1 MAGFFFDFKLPRRII
16 CDTIIIMKTTLPQ
29 IAIVGRA
36 NVGKSTL
43 FNRLVEKNKAL
54 VSAISGNIR
63 DRNIDKVS
71 WQGKH
76 FILIDTGGL
85 DIESSQAGLIEKN
98 IVKQAHNAIADADLI
113 LFLIDIKDGV
123 LPTDKELARDLIK
136 SGQKAKTILVGNKAD
151 SLKWHQMAGDLY
163 SLNLGEPNMI
173 SAANGSGCGDLLDLI
188 IDRLPK
194 RKSKPSLEKR
204 KLEIKVAIVGKP
216 NVGKSSILNSILG
229 EERVIVTDIAHTTR
243 ESHDIEF
250 SYKDYNFILI
260 DTAGIVR
267 KSRVGYKTLARAS
280 IEKSLQTISQA
291 EVVVFVTEAQKKIDA
306 LDKKVTQE
314 ILDSGKSLIIVAN
327 KWDLIPA
334 KETNTVN
341 QYVDYYYNQFPYLWW
356 APIIFVSAK
365 DGVRTRKILDM
376 IIDIEKSKAIQLSK
390 SQLDKFLKYQITR
403 HRPARGRGLKNPYIY
418 KIEQVG
424 TKPPR
429 FLLYVNDPKI
439 LHFSYIRFLQNNI
452 REKFHILGTPIQ
464 METNKWNVMIESKE
478 NKKYGRQ
485 ESIAKETAKRKTKK

>member
-1 MAGFFFDFKLPRRII
+1 
-16 CDTIIIMKTTLPQ
+16 MKSSLPQ

-43 FNRLVEKNKAL
+43 FNRLVEKHKAL
-54 VSAISGNIR
+54 VSPISGTTR

-71 WQGKH
+71 WQGKK

-85 DIESSQAGLIEKN
+85 DIESGQAGPIEKN
-98 IVKQAHNAIADADLI
+98 IVKQAKKAIEDADLI
-113 LFLIDIKDGV
+113 LFLIDIKSGV
-123 LPTDKELARDLIK
+123 LATDRELAREIIK
-136 SGQKAKTILVGNKAD
+136 SGFKPRTILVGNKAD

-163 SLNLGEPNMI
+163 SLNLGEPNMV
-173 SAANGSGCGDLLDLI
+173 SAANGSGCGDLLDLLVS
-188 IDRLPK
+188 RLPK
-194 RKSKPSLEKR
+194 RKKRLLLEKN
-204 KLEIKVAIVGKP
+204 KPKIKVAIVGKP

-229 EERVIVTDIAHTTR
+229 EERLIVTDIAHTTR

-267 KSRVGYKTLARAS
+267 KSQVGHKTLERAS
-280 IEKSLQTISQA
+280 VEKSLATINQA
-291 EVVVFVTEAQKKIDA
+291 DLVVFITEAQKKIDA

-314 ILDSGKSLIIVAN
+314 ILASGQSLIIVAN
-327 KWDLIPA
+327 KWDLIPE
-334 KETNTVN
+334 KDTNTIN

-365 DGVRTRKILDM
+365 DEVRTRKILDL
-376 IIDIEKSKAIQLSK
+376 IIDIEKSKELQLSQ
-390 SQLDKFLKYQITR
+390 SQLDKFLKYQISR
-403 HRPARGRGLKNPYIY
+403 HRPSRGRGLRNPYIY

-424 TKPPR
+424 VKPPR

-439 LHFSYIRFLQNNI
+439 LHFSYIRFLQNNL

-464 METNKWNVMIESKE
+464 METKKWNVAIEAKE
-478 NKKYGRQ
+478 NKRKGANTFL
-485 ESIAKETAKRKTKK
+485 AKELARNRAKKQ

>member
-1 MAGFFFDFKLPRRII
+1 
-16 CDTIIIMKTTLPQ
+16 MKTTLPQ

-54 VSAISGNIR
+54 VSPISGTTR

-98 IVKQAHNAIADADLI
+98 IVKQAHKAIADADLI

-123 LPTDKELARDLIK
+123 LPTDRELARDLIK

-188 IDRLPK
+188 IGRLPK
-194 RKSKPSLEKR
+194 RKSKPSLEKK

-250 SYKDYNFILI
+250 SYKDYNFTLI

-267 KSRVGYKTLARAS
+267 KSQVGHKTLERAS
-280 IEKSLQTISQA
+280 VEKSLHTISQA
-291 EVVVFVTEAQKKIDA
+291 DVVVFVTEAQKRIDA

-314 ILDSGKSLIIVAN
+314 ILDNGKSLIIVAN
-327 KWDLIPA
+327 KWDLIPD
-334 KETNTVN
+334 KGTNTIN

-365 DGVRTRKILDM
+365 DEIRTRKILDL
-376 IIDIEKSKAIQLSK
+376 IIDIEKSKAIKLSK
-390 SQLDKFLKYQITR
+390 SQLDKFLKYQISR
-403 HRPARGRGLKNPYIY
+403 HRPSRGRGLKNPYIY

-424 TKPPR
+424 TNPPK
-429 FLLYVNDPKI
+429 FLIYVNDPKI